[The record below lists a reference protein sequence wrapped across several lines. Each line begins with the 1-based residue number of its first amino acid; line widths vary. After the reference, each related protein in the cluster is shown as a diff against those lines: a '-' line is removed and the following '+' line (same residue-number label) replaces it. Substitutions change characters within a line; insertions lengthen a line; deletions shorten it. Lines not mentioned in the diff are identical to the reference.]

1 MSEKGVFIE
10 KVVNK
15 RSLRDFIGVPW
26 NVYGE
31 TDNWVPPLKIER
43 QMALSPSQG
52 VFQHLSW

>member
-31 TDNWVPPLKIER
+31 TDNWV
-43 QMALSPSQG
+43 LSKD
-52 VFQHLSW
+52 